1 VVIVIFRLK
10 LPGRSVLHC
19 RKIVAA
25 AISRF
30 LPLQVIIITK

>member
-1 VVIVIFRLK
+1 MLLFRLK
-10 LPGRSVLHC
+10 LMQRSVLHR

-30 LPLQVIIITK
+30 HTSAIIITK